1 MKAIDIVD
9 NATFM
14 PFTAPPASN
23 GPYQFFDREY
33 FIITYRTDPEKLRAV
48 VPEPLQITDDALVSY
63 EFIRMPNSTGF
74 GNYTE
79 SGQVIEVIDPEGR
92 KANYT
97 HCMFLDDFGP
107 TAGGRELWGFPK
119 KMATPVLKV
128 DNTDTLLGTLDYGS
142 VRVATGTMAYK
153 YDAVDKAT
161 TQANMEKTPN
171 YLLKLI
177 PHVDGTPRICE
188 LVRYYLSQVEV
199 KEAYTGP
206 ATLQLFD
213 HVMAPVSKLPV
224 LEIVKTSHVIANL
237 TLDLGEVAF
246 DYLADPECN
255 PHKHASNFYPNIK

>member
-1 MKAIDIVD
+1 MKASDILD

-14 PFTAPPASN
+14 PFTAPPCSN
-23 GPYQFFDREY
+23 GPYEFFDREY
-33 FIITYRTDPEKLRAV
+33 FIITYRTDPEKLRAI

-79 SGQVIEVIDPEGR
+79 SGQVIEVIDAEGR
-92 KANYT
+92 HANYT

-119 KMATPVLKV
+119 KRASPVLTV
-128 DNTDTLLGTLDYGS
+128 DNTDTYGS

-153 YDAVDKAT
+153 YDELDKAT
-161 TQANMEKTPN
+161 VKANMEKTPN

-177 PHVDGTPRICE
+177 HHVDGTPRICE
-188 LVRYYLSQVEV
+188 LVRYYLTDVEV
-199 KEAYTGP
+199 KAAYTGP

-224 LEIVKTSHVIANL
+224 LEIVKTSHIIANL
-237 TLDLGEVAF
+237 TLALGEVAV
-246 DYLADPECN
+246 DYIADAQARPD
-255 PHKHASNFYPNIK
+255 SNFQ

>member
-1 MKAIDIVD
+1 MKASDILD

-14 PFTAPPASN
+14 PFTAPPCSN
-23 GPYQFFDREY
+23 GPYEFFDREY
-33 FIITYRTDPEKLRAV
+33 FIITYRTDPEKLRAI
-48 VPEPLQITDDALVSY
+48 VPEPLQITDEALVSY

-79 SGQVIEVIDPEGR
+79 SGQVIEVIDAEGR
-92 KANYT
+92 HANYT

-119 KMATPVLKV
+119 KMASPVLTV
-128 DNTDTLLGTLDYGS
+128 DNTDTLLGTLNYGS

-153 YDAVDKAT
+153 YDELDKAT
-161 TQANMEKTPN
+161 VKANMEKTPN

-188 LVRYYLSQVEV
+188 LVRYYLTDVEV
-199 KEAYTGP
+199 KAAYTGP

-224 LEIVKTSHVIANL
+224 LEIVKTSHIIANL
-237 TLDLGEVAF
+237 TLALGEVAV
-246 DYLADPECN
+246 DYIADAQARPD
-255 PHKHASNFYPNIK
+255 SNFQ